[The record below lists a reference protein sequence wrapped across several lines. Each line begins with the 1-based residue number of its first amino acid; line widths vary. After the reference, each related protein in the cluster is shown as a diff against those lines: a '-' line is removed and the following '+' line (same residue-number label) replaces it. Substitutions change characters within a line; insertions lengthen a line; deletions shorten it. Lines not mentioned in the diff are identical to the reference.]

1 MKALRRPLVTGLA
14 LALVLTPVLTRAQDD
29 TTRDDMAQA
38 DMAPPATAEPATGAA
53 LTVSDQAARAS
64 AQLREAVAAME
75 AATTGRTQVAALT
88 QTVRAYEEGLAALR
102 EALRQAELREE
113 VLKLRFNAKR
123 DRMGQL
129 VSALAQMEQNRGP
142 LLLIHPSGPLGT
154 ARSGML
160 VAEVTPLIQ
169 AEVDQLRGE
178 LQELADLRALQVS
191 AGQHLTDGLA
201 SAQAARTALSQ
212 AISERT
218 DLPKRF
224 TDDPVILRALLESA
238 DTLDSFA
245 AGLIETS
252 TDGAAPRPF
261 VTAMGALPLPVVGS
275 LLRRPDEA
283 DAAGVRRP
291 GMTLATRTRA
301 LVTAPWP
308 GTIRYLGPLLDYGNV
323 IILELG
329 DGYLLVLGGL
339 GTVYGEV
346 GEVVATGAPLG
357 LMGGSDGSGPAPE
370 PTEQAPLAPNGS
382 QSGAGA
388 EATETLYLELRMG
401 ATAVDPTEWFAAT
414 ASTGD

>member
-1 MKALRRPLVTGLA
+1 MKRPLAACGFALMLA
-14 LALVLTPVLTRAQDD
+14 LGPGAVMLRAE
-29 TTRDDMAQA
+29 T
-38 DMAPPATAEPATGAA
+38 AA

-64 AQLREAVAAME
+64 AQLRDAVAAME
-75 AATTGRTQVAALT
+75 VATSGRSQVAALT

-102 EALRQAELREE
+102 EALRQAQLREE
-113 VLKLRFNAKR
+113 VLKLQFNAKR
-123 DRMGQL
+123 DRVGQL
-129 VSALAQMEQNRGP
+129 VSVLAKMEQSQGP
-142 LLLIHPSGPLGT
+142 LLLLHPSGPLGT
-154 ARSGML
+154 ARSGMML
-160 VAEVTPLIQ
+160 AEVTPLIQ
-169 AEVDQLRGE
+169 AEADQLRAE

-201 SAQAARTALSQ
+201 SAQEARTALSK
-212 AISERT
+212 AISDRT
-218 DLPKRF
+218 ELPRRF
-224 TDDPVILRALLESA
+224 TEDPEVLRALLETA

-245 AGLIETS
+245 AGLIENS
-252 TDGAAPRPF
+252 ADSAAPQPF
-261 VTAMGALPLPVVGS
+261 VSAMGQLPLPVVGS
-275 LLRRPDEA
+275 LIRRPDEA

-291 GMTLATRTRA
+291 GMTLATRSRA

-357 LMGGSDGSGPAPE
+357 LMGGADDSGLAPE
-370 PTEQAPLAPNGS
+370 PAVQPPLAQG
-382 QSGAGA
+382 GAGA
-388 EATETLYLELRMG
+388 DAPEALYLELRMG